1 MLPEEVTKFIG
12 QPGGDSILLEV
23 EKGAIRRFA
32 DAVEDPNLLYQDE
45 KYARNSRYGAIVAPP
60 GFFGWP
66 AKLPTKQGMQPSYLR
81 PDLREAMTKAGYSAG
96 TTIDGGTEYEFY
108 NPIRA
113 GDTITVSSVI
123 KDIVEREGKTKIVFT
138 TTEITYTNQN
148 GDVVA
153 KVRQTSIQR

>member
-45 KYARNSRYGAIVAPP
+45 KYARNSRYGSIVAPP

-66 AKLPTKQGMQPSYLR
+66 AKLLTKQGMQPSYLR
-81 PDLREAMTKAGYSAG
+81 PDLRLALSGAGYTAA
-96 TTIDGGTEYEFY
+96 TTIDGGTEYEFFH
-108 NPIRA
+108 PVRA
-113 GDTITVSSVI
+113 GDTLVASSVI
-123 KDIVEREGKTKIVFT
+123 KDIIEREGRAKMVFAI
-138 TTEITYTNQN
+138 TEITYTNQN